1 MAAQFEALGDFL
13 DDWLELPVRGKDGQM
28 RTYRIPSPPA
38 EDGLRVE
45 EITKAAAR
53 LFLNGTSPDEEL
65 LDDDEEASLYRTVL
79 GSMHDEIL
87 ADLSWTRFR
96 HVALTTMVW
105 IVHDRD
111 SAAKYWAA
119 GSDPSRLAPNREARR
134 QRRSAPSA
142 SAAASTT
149 RSRGSTSGTR
159 AGSRRRGRQGGGGA
173 GRG

>member
-13 DDWLELPVRGKDGQM
+13 DDWLELPVPGKDGKT

-45 EITKAAAR
+45 QITKAAAQ

-65 LDDDEEASLYRTVL
+65 LDDAEEKDLYRMVL
-79 GSMHDEIL
+79 GSMHDKIL
-87 ADLSWTRFR
+87 ADVSWTRFR

-111 SAAKYWAA
+111 SAARYWA
-119 GSDPSRLAPNREARR
+119 GGGDPSRLAPNRAARR
-134 QRRSAPSA
+134 QPKSQRSA

-159 AGSRRRGRQGGGGA
+159 AGSRQRGRKGGGGA